1 MIHVNPRND
10 AWLKAWGLS
19 EDDSAESNKK
29 QGSGLIVNRNDSAS
43 GRRRANSIF
52 DPIVASQAHKLPKGG
67 GIFKMLEEDKNCVE
81 ATRRNLSSL
90 RDRSP

>member
-1 MIHVNPRND
+1 VIHVNPKND
-10 AWLKAWGLS
+10 VWLKAWGLS
-19 EDDSAESNKK
+19 ENDSAESNKK

-52 DPIVASQAHKLPKGG
+52 DPIVTSQAHEPSKGG
-67 GIFKMLEEDKNCVE
+67 SVFKMLEEDKNCVE
-81 ATRRNLSSL
+81 ATRKNLFSL

>member
-1 MIHVNPRND
+1 VNPRND

-29 QGSGLIVNRNDSAS
+29 QGSGIVNRNDSAS

-52 DPIVASQAHKLPKGG
+52 NPIVASQARELSKGG
-67 GIFKMLEEDKNCVE
+67 GVFKMLEEEKNCMG
-81 ATRRNLSSL
+81 ATRRNLFSL